1 MADWYPVSGRLAGET
16 KTLTKLVVDFWFNLL
31 DAGSI
36 PAIST
41 NLHAF
46 RECSSLVSSGGLTEI
61 RNMAERIY
69 TIGDEGG
76 LEPLEE
82 APFSTEDELQALIA
96 GHPELL
102 DGEQIRP
109 GDPRRWILITREKGI
124 SEHPDAGARWS
135 IDHLI
140 VDQDAVPTLAEVKR
154 GSNPEIRRTVVGQ
167 MLEYAAHASQ
177 TWTADEL
184 RRAFEERADA
194 RGLDPMDELRRLLQ
208 SDGDPDAD
216 AFWQSVETNLSARRL
231 RLLFIADDIP
241 DPLER
246 VVEFLNAQM
255 PNIEV
260 LAVEIKRFQGR
271 SSQTL
276 VPRIIGR
283 IAGSASHGTSG
294 SRRKLTRESFLK
306 EFNSVEARAGVT
318 RLMDVALESGA
329 KLGWGSSSVTVRIN
343 CSAWRPPVTV
353 AWLNLPSISSGW
365 MGFRDVGFGA
375 AIFSN
380 EPPPGQELEEIL
392 RRWIDQFRADDFAQ
406 HHSGVG
412 TEAWVVTYEDAARNI
427 DVLASRLAGV
437 LSELNSL

>member
-1 MADWYPVSGRLAGET
+1 
-16 KTLTKLVVDFWFNLL
+16 
-31 DAGSI
+31 
-36 PAIST
+36 
-41 NLHAF
+41 
-46 RECSSLVSSGGLTEI
+46 
-61 RNMAERIY
+61 MAERIY

-140 VDQDAVPTLAEVKR
+140 VDQDAVP
-154 GSNPEIRRTVVGQ
+154 
-167 MLEYAAHASQ
+167 AHASQ

-184 RRAFEERADA
+184 RRAFEESAGA
-194 RGLDPMDELRRLLQ
+194 RGLDPIDELGKLLQ
-208 SDGDPDAD
+208 SDGEPDAD
-216 AFWQSVETNLSARRL
+216 DFWQNVVTNLSARRL

-271 SSQTL
+271 ATQTL

-283 IAGSASHGTSG
+283 IAGSVSHGTSG
-294 SRRKLTRESFLK
+294 SRAKITRESFLS
-306 EFNSVEARAGVT
+306 EFNSVEASTGAA
-318 RLMDVALESGA
+318 RLLDVALESGA
-329 KLGWGSSSVTVRIN
+329 QLGWGSSSVTVRIN
-343 CSAWRPPVTV
+343 SSAWPYPVTV

-365 MGFRDVGFGA
+365 MGLRYASFGA
-375 AIFSN
+375 AIFPGSGYD
-380 EPPPGQELEEIL
+380 PPPGQELRKVL
-392 RRWIDQFRADDFAQ
+392 DRWVGQFANDSFARSQ
-406 HHSGVG
+406 SGVG
-412 TEAWVVTYEDAARNI
+412 TKAYIVTYEDAARNI
-427 DVLASRLAGV
+427 DVLVSRLAKV
-437 LSELNSL
+437 LSELKSL

>member
-1 MADWYPVSGRLAGET
+1 
-16 KTLTKLVVDFWFNLL
+16 
-31 DAGSI
+31 
-36 PAIST
+36 
-41 NLHAF
+41 
-46 RECSSLVSSGGLTEI
+46 
-61 RNMAERIY
+61 MAERIY

-102 DGEQIRP
+102 DGEQVRP

-184 RRAFEERADA
+184 RRTFEESAGA
-194 RGLDPMDELRRLLQ
+194 RGLDPIEELGKLLQ
-208 SDGDPDAD
+208 SDGEPDAD
-216 AFWQSVETNLSARRL
+216 AFWQSVVTNLSARRL

-271 SSQTL
+271 STQTL

-294 SRRKLTRESFLK
+294 SRRRLTRESFLS
-306 EFNSVEARAGVT
+306 EFNSVEASAGAAR
-318 RLMDVALESGA
+318 RLLDVALESGA
-329 KLGWGSSSVTVRIN
+329 QLGWGSSSVTVRIN
-343 CSAWRPPVTV
+343 CSAWPYPVTV

-365 MGFRDVGFGA
+365 MGLRYASFGA
-375 AIFSN
+375 AIF
-380 EPPPGQELEEIL
+380 PRL
-392 RRWIDQFRADDFAQ
+392 RLR
-406 HHSGVG
+406 S
-412 TEAWVVTYEDAARNI
+412 TAWTRVEGNPRTVDRS
-427 DVLASRLAGV
+427 VPQR
-437 LSELNSL
+437 

>member
-1 MADWYPVSGRLAGET
+1 
-16 KTLTKLVVDFWFNLL
+16 
-31 DAGSI
+31 
-36 PAIST
+36 
-41 NLHAF
+41 
-46 RECSSLVSSGGLTEI
+46 
-61 RNMAERIY
+61 MAERIY

-102 DGEQIRP
+102 DGEQVRP
-109 GDPRRWILITREKGI
+109 GDPRRWILIAREKGI
-124 SEHPDAGARWS
+124 SEHSDAGARWS

-140 VDQDAVPTLAEVKR
+140 IDQDAVPTLAEVKR
-154 GSNPEIRRTVVGQ
+154 GTNPEIRRTVVGQ

-184 RRAFEERADA
+184 RRTFEESASA
-194 RGLDPMDELRRLLQ
+194 RGLDPIGELGKLLQ
-208 SDGDPDAD
+208 SDGEPDAD
-216 AFWQSVETNLSARRL
+216 AFWQSVVTNLSARRL

-271 SSQTL
+271 ATQTL

-283 IAGSASHGTSG
+283 IAGSVSHGTSG
-294 SRRKLTRESFLK
+294 SRAKITRESFLS
-306 EFNSVEARAGVT
+306 EFNSVEASTGAA
-318 RLMDVALESGA
+318 RLLDVALESGA
-329 KLGWGSSSVTVRIN
+329 QLGWGSSSVTVRIN
-343 CSAWRPPVTV
+343 SSAWPYPVTV

-365 MGFRDVGFGA
+365 MGLRYASFGA
-375 AIFSN
+375 AIFPGSGYD
-380 EPPPGQELEEIL
+380 PPPGQELRKVL
-392 RRWIDQFRADDFAQ
+392 DRWVGQFANDSFARSQ
-406 HHSGVG
+406 SGVG
-412 TEAWVVTYEDAARNI
+412 TKAYIVTYEDAARNI
-427 DVLASRLAGV
+427 DLLAGRLAKV
-437 LSELNSL
+437 LSELKTL

>member
-1 MADWYPVSGRLAGET
+1 
-16 KTLTKLVVDFWFNLL
+16 
-31 DAGSI
+31 
-36 PAIST
+36 
-41 NLHAF
+41 
-46 RECSSLVSSGGLTEI
+46 
-61 RNMAERIY
+61 MAERIY

-102 DGEQIRP
+102 DGEQVRP
-109 GDPRRWILITREKGI
+109 GDPRRWILIAREKGI
-124 SEHPDAGARWS
+124 SEHSDAGARWS

-140 VDQDAVPTLAEVKR
+140 IDQDAVPTLAEVKR
-154 GSNPEIRRTVVGQ
+154 GTNPEIRRTVVGQ

-184 RRAFEERADA
+184 RRTFEESASA
-194 RGLDPMDELRRLLQ
+194 RGLDPIGELGKLLQ
-208 SDGDPDAD
+208 SDGEPDAD
-216 AFWQSVETNLSARRL
+216 AFWQSVVTNLSARRL

-271 SSQTL
+271 STQTL

-283 IAGSASHGTSG
+283 IARIGKVTGLRARSPEAHAL
-294 SRRKLTRESFLK
+294 SRSCQRHST
-306 EFNSVEARAGVT
+306 SVEASAGVT
-318 RLMDVALESGA
+318 PGSMDVALQSGA
-329 KLGWGSSSVTVRIN
+329 QLSWGSRSVTCIRIN
-343 CSAWRPPVTV
+343 SSAWNPYPVTV

-365 MGFRDVGFGA
+365 MGLRYVGVRG
-375 AIFSN
+375 AIFPRLRLRSTAWTRVAERSSN
-380 EPPPGQELEEIL
+380 G
-392 RRWIDQFRADDFAQ
+392 
-406 HHSGVG
+406 G
-412 TEAWVVTYEDAARNI
+412 
-427 DVLASRLAGV
+427 
-437 LSELNSL
+437 